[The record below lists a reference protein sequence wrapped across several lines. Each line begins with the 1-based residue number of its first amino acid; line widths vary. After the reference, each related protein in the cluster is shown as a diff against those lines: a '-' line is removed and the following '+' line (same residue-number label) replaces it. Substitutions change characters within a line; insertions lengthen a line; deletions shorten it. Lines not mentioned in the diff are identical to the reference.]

1 MYLFV
6 VLLTVRSEMFMS
18 TDCTKVFWWVSFE
31 VGVAGQ
37 SYTDWGVYCDNPTD
51 LPASANNI
59 VLTCTYDVYKFEYNQ
74 ITADVTVY
82 RDPAQNL
89 AAGDTVLDHIPTT
102 LVSGVVPSMEFQDDT
117 DP

>member
-1 MYLFV
+1 M
-6 VLLTVRSEMFMS
+6 
-18 TDCTKVFWWVSFE
+18 
-31 VGVAGQ
+31 
-37 SYTDWGVYCDNPTD
+37 
-51 LPASANNI
+51 
-59 VLTCTYDVYKFEYNQ
+59 YKFEYNE